1 MRFRIGHYGLA
12 TRVLLVIAGIWW
24 CFETLRRL
32 PDDLKEFR
40 TTKVADVRWAMLASW
55 AITAVVMIGLVLFT
69 PGVVMEFVRLFS

>member
-1 MRFRIGHYGLA
+1 MRFHYGRYGLA
-12 TRVLLVIAGIWW
+12 TRVLLIIAGVWW
-24 CFETLRRL
+24 CVETLRTF

-55 AITAVVMIGLVLFT
+55 AITVLVMTGLVLFT